1 MLKMDRETIE
11 GLVALLASVMERLR
25 PDSARLDGWNALR
38 LAV

>member
-25 PDSARLDGWNALR
+25 PDSARPARAGGAG
-38 LAV
+38 